1 MLKIILCLFSA
12 GWTGPTCKQPVC
24 IGCSEHG
31 TCVSPGQCRYCSEP
45 GTCVSLGQCRYCLVS
60 MEPVSGPMGQGDT
73 TLRGRNEGVKAWDA
87 VALVKIQIQIQI
99 IYFPTNAYSK
109 IMCKCIVDNNVSS
122 YYNKCWWANK

>member
-1 MLKIILCLFSA
+1 
-12 GWTGPTCKQPVC
+12 
-24 IGCSEHG
+24 
-31 TCVSPGQCRYCSEP
+31 
-45 GTCVSLGQCRYCLVS
+45 

-109 IMCKCIVDNNVSS
+109 IMCKYIVDNNVSFTI
-122 YYNKCWWANK
+122 ANVGGRTNSRGCFRLSAKNLARSQLALTQEYSGDNLLMYPARVPPIETTASVKGRVKVGRPIRPV